1 MANKKSNGKG
11 ISQLLTLALIVFVI
25 LKLAGVGVVAS
36 WSWLWVLSPLWI
48 QLVIAAVIYIGWEII
63 KALIQND

>member
-1 MANKKSNGKG
+1 MENQKSNGKG
-11 ISQLLTLALIVFVI
+11 ISQLLMIILIVFVI

-48 QLVIAAVIYIGWEII
+48 QLVIAAVIYIGWEIV
-63 KALIQND
+63 KVLIDND

>member
-1 MANKKSNGKG
+1 MANKTSNGKG
-11 ISQLLTLALIVFVI
+11 ISQILTFALVVFVL
-25 LKLAGVGVVAS
+25 LKLAEVGMVAN

-63 KALIQND
+63 KALIHND

>member
-1 MANKKSNGKG
+1 MANKTSNGKG
-11 ISQLLTLALIVFVI
+11 ISQLLTMVLVVFVI

-36 WSWLWVLSPLWI
+36 WSWLWILSPLWI

-63 KALIQND
+63 KALIHND